1 MRWNIWSNRRQGG
14 RRSDPTDV
22 GGRRKT
28 QRREGDRRKFVRL
41 YYPPTAA
48 PKVLNA
54 NYRIL
59 DMSENGI
66 RFLCLDNCKECT
78 DPITLKSILNLKIQ
92 FHDGEIVDIEVVIKR
107 CECIPNTKDK
117 TYAGLVAS
125 GITAE
130 RLDKE
135 ETYLLNRSSYN
146 FPEEE
151 GVH

>member
-1 MRWNIWSNRRQGG
+1 MRWSIWRDRRQGE
-14 RRSDPTDV
+14 RRSDPTDT
-22 GGRRKT
+22 GGRRKS
-28 QRREGDRRKFVRL
+28 QRRESDRRRFVRL

-66 RFLCLDNCKECT
+66 KFLCRNNCRECT
-78 DPITLKSILNLKIQ
+78 EPITLKSILDLKIQ
-92 FHDGEIVDIEVVIKR
+92 FHDGEIIDIKVVIKR

-117 TYAGLVAS
+117 AYAGLVEC

-130 RLDKE
+130 RIDKE
-135 ETYLLNRSSYN
+135 EKYLLNRSSHHL
-146 FPEEE
+146 PE
-151 GVH
+151 